1 MTKLLIA
8 TFITAGLLAGCGNDA
23 AAPKTAPAVPT
34 SAAKADGAKTG
45 QPVTSAT
52 AVSET
57 KPIVAP
63 KPPPPPGG
71 GQSAPEL
78 SQADIAR
85 IQEML
90 KKRATDKPAAPAVGA
105 AAASAPAPAAKK

>member
-23 AAPKTAPAVPT
+23 AAPKTAPAASAP
-34 SAAKADGAKTG
+34 AAKIAGDKAGTATA
-45 QPVTSAT
+45 AT
-52 AVSET
+52 AVSDT

-78 SQADIAR
+78 SAADIAR

-90 KKRATDKPAAPAVGA
+90 KKRGTEAPA
-105 AAASAPAPAAKK
+105 AAAAAASSAPAPAAKK

>member
-8 TFITAGLLAGCGNDA
+8 TFITAGLLAGCGNDS
-23 AAPKTAPAVPT
+23 AAPKTAPTASTP
-34 SAAKADGAKTG
+34 AANTAGAKPG
-45 QPVTSAT
+45 AT
-52 AVSET
+52 AATAISDT

-78 SQADIAR
+78 SQADITR

-90 KKRATDKPAAPAVGA
+90 KKRATEKPAAAP

>member
-23 AAPKTAPAVPT
+23 AAPKTAPAASNP
-34 SAAKADGAKTG
+34 AAKTAGAKPG
-45 QPVTSAT
+45 AT
-52 AVSET
+52 AATAITDT

-78 SQADIAR
+78 KAEDIAR

-90 KKRATDKPAAPAVGA
+90 KKRATEKPAAAPAA
-105 AAASAPAPAAKK
+105 ASAAASAPAPAAKK

>member
-8 TFITAGLLAGCGNDA
+8 TFITAGLLAGCGNDSP
-23 AAPKTAPAVPT
+23 APKNAPAASAPT
-34 SAAKADGAKTG
+34 GKMDASSKS
-45 QPVTSAT
+45 VSSLSAT
-52 AVSET
+52 AVTDT

-78 SQADIAR
+78 SAADIAR

-90 KKRATDKPAAPAVGA
+90 KKRGTEAPA
-105 AAASAPAPAAKK
+105 AAAAASSAPAPAAKK

>member
-23 AAPKTAPAVPT
+23 AAPKTAPAASTP
-34 SAAKADGAKTG
+34 AAKAAGASGAGSAPTA
-45 QPVTSAT
+45 AT

-78 SQADIAR
+78 KPEDIVR

-90 KKRATDKPAAPAVGA
+90 KKRNAEKPAAA
-105 AAASAPAPAAKK
+105 APAASAPATK